1 MGLIHSRAAKERNR
15 AEAAVLREQA
25 RALRAQR
32 VADTTAAIDAGGQQ
46 SALRQ
51 PTLGEA
57 LAVRRRNK
65 QLRRQEGQQQ

>member
-1 MGLIHSRAAKERNR
+1 MGLIHSSARKARDR

-25 RALRAQR
+25 LVMRSER
-32 VADTTAAIDAGGQQ
+32 VAAADAAAMESGEIRNPW
-46 SALRQ
+46 RQ

-65 QLRRQEGQQQ
+65 QLRRQQQ